1 MVQATLPKAA
11 WSERA
16 TAFTVRTVDGIGRT
30 LRESVKTSFFL
41 DMALYT
47 GTILAPLEAQ
57 NQKKTENMERSIKL
71 KCCNVCKK

>member
-30 LRESVKTSFFL
+30 LKESVKTRFFFRYGSLYWDYLGSF
-41 DMALYT
+41 
-47 GTILAPLEAQ
+47 GSSEP
-57 NQKKTENMERSIKL
+57 NEN
-71 KCCNVCKK
+71 